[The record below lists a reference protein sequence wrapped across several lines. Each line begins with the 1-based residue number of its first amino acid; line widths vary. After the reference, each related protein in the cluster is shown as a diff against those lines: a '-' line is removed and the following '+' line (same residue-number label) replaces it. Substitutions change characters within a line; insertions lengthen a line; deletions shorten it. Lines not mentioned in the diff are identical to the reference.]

1 MGKKGIEQGAR
12 EARYQ
17 AYRQYL
23 QPNQVLVTAQHQDD
37 QAETFLL
44 ALKRGSGPAGL
55 SSMPA
60 KMPLNKGIYYD
71 HYLILHVNKSK
82 LMHMST
88 VYYGLRMI
96 VIKMLAMIA
105 ISYVY
110 MLCLY

>member
-1 MGKKGIEQGAR
+1 NWQVSFISERVQVNGKEGGIEQGAR

-60 KMPLNKGIYYD
+60 KMPFEQGYLLRPLLN
-71 HYLILHVNKSK
+71 
-82 LMHMST
+82 
-88 VYYGLRMI
+88 
-96 VIKMLAMIA
+96 
-105 ISYVY
+105 
-110 MLCLY
+110 